1 MRNLKTL
8 YVRNVLEGLIK
19 KKVAVGSFIVICAVL
34 FGMLGIVQGG
44 KAVTETEE
52 QKQEIE
58 EYNAKIAEYD
68 SAIEDTQNAIAEA
81 DKQIESLQEYIDNSI
96 YMQIDPNNIQTVSV
110 QYGLK
115 TSNNVGNILNSFI
128 TYINDGGLK
137 EELSDTDEDLKVKY
151 WRDIVSCYQSSNNLI
166 VTVVHSDMDQAKR
179 IMSIIKERVMNYVP
193 KVKNLQGDFSL
204 EELKISE
211 YVKTDTG
218 VVNNQNNNR
227 NNLKNYT
234 TNRADLNN
242 KLIGFQNSK
251 KTYIEKNEPD
261 NLKAADTNTKVLM
274 VAYILLGILFGAVI
288 AFVIVALKYILGD
301 TLRTAND
308 IKESDLSLLGTYSAP
323 NQYKPDL
330 ERSKMDVEVLA
341 KAKNADK
348 VFFYVMSDDEISKKV
363 AKDYEESLK
372 ASGIAVETGSNISES
387 AEELKKMIACGKCA
401 GICTSRAAVT
411 ASLSRKSERQLTAN
425 WSSRLVFASDLRRRF
440 SVVL

>member
-8 YVRNVLEGLIK
+8 YVRNVLEDLIK
-19 KKVAVGSFIVICAVL
+19 KKVAVGIFIVICAVL

-81 DKQIESLQEYIDNSI
+81 DKQIGSLQEYIDNSI

-137 EELSDTDEDLKVKY
+137 EELSDADEDLKVKY
-151 WRDIVSCYQSSNNLI
+151 WRDVVNCYQSGNNFFI
-166 VTVVHSDMDQAKR
+166 VVINSDMDQAKR

-193 KVKNLQGDFSL
+193 KVKSLQGEFSL
-204 EELKISE
+204 EELKTSE

-288 AFVIVALKYILGD
+288 AFIIVALKYIFGD

-308 IKESDLSLLGTYSAP
+308 IKESDLNLLGTYSTL

-387 AEELKKMIACGKCA
+387 AEELKKMIACGNCVFIAEVGK
-401 GICTSRAAVT
+401 TT
-411 ASLSRKSERQLTAN
+411 YRQLELQTRLCERFKTAV
-425 WSSRLVFASDLRRRF
+425 LGC
-440 SVVL
+440 VVVE

>member
-8 YVRNVLEGLIK
+8 YVRNVLEELIK
-19 KKVAVGSFIVICAVL
+19 KKVAVGIFIVICAVL

-137 EELSDTDEDLKVKY
+137 EELSDADEDLKVKY

-204 EELKISE
+204 EELKTSE

-308 IKESDLSLLGTYSAP
+308 IKESDLSLLGTYSAL

-330 ERSKMDVEVLA
+330 ERSKMEVEVLA

-348 VFFYVMSDDEISKKV
+348 IFFYVISDDEISKKV
-363 AKDYEESLK
+363 AKDYEDSLK

-387 AEELKKMIACGKCA
+387 AEELKKMIACGNCVFIAEVGK
-401 GICTSRAAVT
+401 TT
-411 ASLSRKSERQLTAN
+411 YRQLEQQTRLCERFKTAV
-425 WSSRLVFASDLRRRF
+425 LGC
-440 SVVL
+440 VVVE

>member
-8 YVRNVLEGLIK
+8 YVRNVLEDLIK
-19 KKVAVGSFIVICAVL
+19 KKVAVGIFIVICAVL

-137 EELSDTDEDLKVKY
+137 EELSDADEDLKVKY
-151 WRDIVSCYQSSNNLI
+151 WRDVVSCYQSSNNLI

-179 IMSIIKERVMNYVP
+179 IMSIMKERVMNYVP

-204 EELKISE
+204 EELKTSE

-274 VAYILLGILFGAVI
+274 VAYVLLGILFGAVI
-288 AFVIVALKYILGD
+288 AFVLVALKYILGD

-308 IKESDLSLLGTYSAP
+308 IKESNLNLLGTYSAL

-363 AKDYEESLK
+363 AKDYEDIMK

-387 AEELKKMIACGKCA
+387 AEELKKMIACGNCVFIAEVGK
-401 GICTSRAAVT
+401 TT
-411 ASLSRKSERQLTAN
+411 YRQLELQTRLCERFKTAV
-425 WSSRLVFASDLRRRF
+425 LGC
-440 SVVL
+440 VVVE

>member
-8 YVRNVLEGLIK
+8 YVRNVLEDLIK
-19 KKVAVGSFIVICAVL
+19 KKVAVGIFIVICAVL

-81 DKQIESLQEYIDNSI
+81 DKQIGSLQEYIDNSI

-137 EELSDTDEDLKVKY
+137 EELSDADEDLKVKY
-151 WRDIVSCYQSSNNLI
+151 WRDVVNCYQSGNNFFI
-166 VTVVHSDMDQAKR
+166 VVINSDMDQAKR

-193 KVKNLQGDFSL
+193 KVKSLQGEFSL
-204 EELKISE
+204 EELKTSE

-288 AFVIVALKYILGD
+288 AFIIVALKYIFGD

-308 IKESDLSLLGTYSAP
+308 IKESDLNLLGTYSTL

-363 AKDYEESLK
+363 AKDYGDIMK

-387 AEELKKMIACGKCA
+387 AEELKKMIACGNCVFIAEVGK
-401 GICTSRAAVT
+401 TT
-411 ASLSRKSERQLTAN
+411 YRQLELQTRVCERFQTA
-425 WSSRLVFASDLRRRF
+425 
-440 SVVL
+440 VVGCVGVE

>member
-1 MRNLKTL
+1 VRNLKTL
-8 YVRNVLEGLIK
+8 YVRNVLEDLIK

-387 AEELKKMIACGKCA
+387 AEELKKMIACGNCVFITEVGK
-401 GICTSRAAVT
+401 TT
-411 ASLSRKSERQLTAN
+411 YRQLEQQTRLCERFKTAV
-425 WSSRLVFASDLRRRF
+425 LGC
-440 SVVL
+440 VVVE

>member
-8 YVRNVLEGLIK
+8 YVRNVLEDLIK
-19 KKVAVGSFIVICAVL
+19 KKVVVGIFIVVCAVL

-68 SAIEDTQNAIAEA
+68 SAIEDTKNAITEA
-81 DKQIESLQEYIDNSI
+81 DKQIESQQEYIDNSI

-137 EELSDTDEDLKVKY
+137 EELSDADEDLKVKY
-151 WRDIVSCYQSSNNLI
+151 WRDVVSCYQSSNNLI
-166 VTVVHSDMDQAKR
+166 ITVVHSDMDQAKR

-204 EELKISE
+204 EELKTSE

-227 NNLKNYT
+227 NNLKNCT

-261 NLKAADTNTKVLM
+261 NLKAADTNTKVRM
-274 VAYILLGILFGAVI
+274 VAYVLFGILFGAVI
-288 AFVIVALKYILGD
+288 AFVLVALKYILGD

-308 IKESDLSLLGTYSAP
+308 IKESDLNLLGTYSAL

-330 ERSKMDVEVLA
+330 ERSKMEVEVLA

-348 VFFYVMSDDEISKKV
+348 IFFYVISDDEVSKKV
-363 AKDYEESLK
+363 AKDYEDSLK

-387 AEELKKMIACGKCA
+387 AEELKKMIACGNCVFIAEVGKTTYHQLEQQTRLCERFK
-401 GICTSRAAVT
+401 TAV
-411 ASLSRKSERQLTAN
+411 LGC
-425 WSSRLVFASDLRRRF
+425 
-440 SVVL
+440 VVVE

>member
-8 YVRNVLEGLIK
+8 YVRNVLEDLIK

-137 EELSDTDEDLKVKY
+137 EELSDADEDLKVKY
-151 WRDIVSCYQSSNNLI
+151 WRDVVSCYQSSNNLI

-308 IKESDLSLLGTYSAP
+308 IKESDLSLLGTYSAL

-330 ERSKMDVEVLA
+330 ERSKMEVEVLA

-348 VFFYVMSDDEISKKV
+348 VFFYVMSDDEVSKKV
-363 AKDYEESLK
+363 AKDYEDSLK

-387 AEELKKMIACGKCA
+387 AEELKKMIACGNCVFIAEVGK
-401 GICTSRAAVT
+401 TT
-411 ASLSRKSERQLTAN
+411 YRQLEQQTRLCERFQTAV
-425 WSSRLVFASDLRRRF
+425 LGC
-440 SVVL
+440 VVVE

>member
-8 YVRNVLEGLIK
+8 YVRNVLEDLIK

-137 EELSDTDEDLKVKY
+137 EELSDADEDLKVKY
-151 WRDIVSCYQSSNNLI
+151 WRDVVNCYQSGNNFFI
-166 VTVVHSDMDQAKR
+166 VVINSDMDQAKR

-193 KVKNLQGDFSL
+193 KVKSLQGEFSL
-204 EELKISE
+204 EELKTSE

-308 IKESDLSLLGTYSAP
+308 IKESDLNLLGTYSTL

-372 ASGIAVETGSNISES
+372 ASGISVETGSNISES
-387 AEELKKMIACGKCA
+387 AEELKKMIACGNCVFIAEVGK
-401 GICTSRAAVT
+401 TT
-411 ASLSRKSERQLTAN
+411 YRQLELQTRLCERFKTAV
-425 WSSRLVFASDLRRRF
+425 LGC
-440 SVVL
+440 VVVE

>member
-8 YVRNVLEGLIK
+8 YVRNVLEDLIK
-19 KKVAVGSFIVICAVL
+19 KKVAVGIFIVICAVL

-81 DKQIESLQEYIDNSI
+81 DKQIGSLQEYIDNSI

-137 EELSDTDEDLKVKY
+137 EELSDADEDLKVKY
-151 WRDIVSCYQSSNNLI
+151 WRDVVNCYQSGNNFFI
-166 VTVVHSDMDQAKR
+166 VVINSDMDQAKR

-193 KVKNLQGDFSL
+193 KVKSLQGEFSI
-204 EELKISE
+204 EELKTSE

-288 AFVIVALKYILGD
+288 AFIIVALKYIFGD

-308 IKESDLSLLGTYSAP
+308 IKESDLNLLGTYSTL

-363 AKDYEESLK
+363 AKDYGDIMK

-387 AEELKKMIACGKCA
+387 AEELKKMIACGNCVFIAEVGK
-401 GICTSRAAVT
+401 TT
-411 ASLSRKSERQLTAN
+411 YRQLELQTRLCERFKTAV
-425 WSSRLVFASDLRRRF
+425 LGC
-440 SVVL
+440 VVVE

>member
-8 YVRNVLEGLIK
+8 YVRNVLEDLIK
-19 KKVAVGSFIVICAVL
+19 KKVAVGIFIVICAVL

-58 EYNAKIAEYD
+58 EYNVKIAEYD

-96 YMQIDPNNIQTVSV
+96 YMQINPNNIQTVSV

-137 EELSDTDEDLKVKY
+137 EELSDADEDLKVKY
-151 WRDIVSCYQSSNNLI
+151 WRDVVNCYQSGNNFFI
-166 VTVVHSDMDQAKR
+166 VVINSDMDQAKR

-193 KVKNLQGDFSL
+193 EVKSLQGDFSL
-204 EELKISE
+204 EELKTSE

-308 IKESDLSLLGTYSAP
+308 IKESDLSLLGTYSAL

-330 ERSKMDVEVLA
+330 ERSKMEVEVLA

-348 VFFYVMSDDEISKKV
+348 VFFYVMSDDEVSKKV
-363 AKDYEESLK
+363 AKDYEDSLK

-387 AEELKKMIACGKCA
+387 AEELKKMIACGNCVFIAEVGK
-401 GICTSRAAVT
+401 TT
-411 ASLSRKSERQLTAN
+411 YRQLEQQTRLCERFQTAV
-425 WSSRLVFASDLRRRF
+425 LGC
-440 SVVL
+440 VVVE

>member
-8 YVRNVLEGLIK
+8 YVRNVLEDLIK
-19 KKVAVGSFIVICAVL
+19 KKVSVGIFIVICAVL

-81 DKQIESLQEYIDNSI
+81 DKQIGSLQEYIDNSI

-137 EELSDTDEDLKVKY
+137 EELSDADEDLKVKY
-151 WRDIVSCYQSSNNLI
+151 WRDVVNCYQSGNNFFI
-166 VTVVHSDMDQAKR
+166 VVINSDMDQAKR

-193 KVKNLQGDFSL
+193 KVKSLQGEFSL
-204 EELKISE
+204 EELKTSE

-288 AFVIVALKYILGD
+288 AFIIVALKYIFGD

-308 IKESDLSLLGTYSAP
+308 IKESDLNLLGTYSTL

-363 AKDYEESLK
+363 AKDYGDIMK

-387 AEELKKMIACGKCA
+387 AEELKKMIACGNCVFIAEVGK
-401 GICTSRAAVT
+401 TT
-411 ASLSRKSERQLTAN
+411 YRQLELQTRLCERFKTAV
-425 WSSRLVFASDLRRRF
+425 LGC
-440 SVVL
+440 VVVE

>member
-8 YVRNVLEGLIK
+8 YVRNVLEDLIK

-323 NQYKPDL
+323 NPYKPDL

-387 AEELKKMIACGKCA
+387 AEELKKMIACGNCVFIAEVGK
-401 GICTSRAAVT
+401 TT
-411 ASLSRKSERQLTAN
+411 YRQLEQQTRLCERFKTAV
-425 WSSRLVFASDLRRRF
+425 LGC
-440 SVVL
+440 VVVE

>member
-8 YVRNVLEGLIK
+8 YVRNVLEDLIK
-19 KKVAVGSFIVICAVL
+19 KKVAVGIFIVICAVL

-68 SAIEDTQNAIAEA
+68 AAIEDTKNAIAEA

-151 WRDIVSCYQSSNNLI
+151 WRDVVSCYQSSNNLI
-166 VTVVHSDMDQAKR
+166 ITVVHSDMDQAKR

-204 EELKISE
+204 EELKTSE

-274 VAYILLGILFGAVI
+274 VAYVLLGILFGAVI
-288 AFVIVALKYILGD
+288 AFVLVALKYILGD

-308 IKESDLSLLGTYSAP
+308 IKESDLNLLGTYSAL

-330 ERSKMDVEVLA
+330 ERSKMEVEVLA

-348 VFFYVMSDDEISKKV
+348 IFFYVISDDEVSKKV
-363 AKDYEESLK
+363 AKDYEDSLK

-387 AEELKKMIACGKCA
+387 AEELKKMIACGNCVFIAEVGKTTYLQLEQQTRLCERFK
-401 GICTSRAAVT
+401 TAV
-411 ASLSRKSERQLTAN
+411 LGC
-425 WSSRLVFASDLRRRF
+425 
-440 SVVL
+440 VVVE

>member
-8 YVRNVLEGLIK
+8 YVRNVLEDLIK
-19 KKVAVGSFIVICAVL
+19 KKVAVGIFIVICAVL

-81 DKQIESLQEYIDNSI
+81 DKQIGSLQEYIDNSI

-387 AEELKKMIACGKCA
+387 AEELKKMIACGNCVFIAEVGK
-401 GICTSRAAVT
+401 TT
-411 ASLSRKSERQLTAN
+411 YRQLELQTRLCERFKTAV
-425 WSSRLVFASDLRRRF
+425 LGC
-440 SVVL
+440 VVVE

>member
-8 YVRNVLEGLIK
+8 YVRNVLEDLIK
-19 KKVAVGSFIVICAVL
+19 KKVAVGIFIVICAVL

-137 EELSDTDEDLKVKY
+137 EELSDADEDLKVKY
-151 WRDIVSCYQSSNNLI
+151 WRDVVNCYQSGNNFFI
-166 VTVVHSDMDQAKR
+166 VVINSDMDQAKR

-218 VVNNQNNNR
+218 VVNNQKNNR

-288 AFVIVALKYILGD
+288 AFIIVALKYIFGD

-308 IKESDLSLLGTYSAP
+308 IKESDLNLLGTYSTL

-363 AKDYEESLK
+363 AKDYGDIMK

-387 AEELKKMIACGKCA
+387 AEELKKMIACGNCVFIAEVGK
-401 GICTSRAAVT
+401 TT
-411 ASLSRKSERQLTAN
+411 YRQLELQTRLCERFKTAV
-425 WSSRLVFASDLRRRF
+425 LGC
-440 SVVL
+440 VVVE

>member
-8 YVRNVLEGLIK
+8 YVRNVLEDLIK
-19 KKVAVGSFIVICAVL
+19 KKVAVGIFIVICAVL

-58 EYNAKIAEYD
+58 EYNVKIAEYD

-96 YMQIDPNNIQTVSV
+96 YMQINPNNIQTVSV

-137 EELSDTDEDLKVKY
+137 EELSDADEDLKVKY
-151 WRDIVSCYQSSNNLI
+151 WRDVVNCYQSGNNFFI
-166 VTVVHSDMDQAKR
+166 VVINSDMDQAKR

-193 KVKNLQGDFSL
+193 EVKSLQGDFSL
-204 EELKISE
+204 EELKTSE

-274 VAYILLGILFGAVI
+274 VAYVLLGILFGAVI
-288 AFVIVALKYILGD
+288 AFVLVALKYILGD

-308 IKESDLSLLGTYSAP
+308 IKESNLNLLGTYSAL

-363 AKDYEESLK
+363 AKDYEDIMK

-387 AEELKKMIACGKCA
+387 AEELKKMIACGNCVFIAEVGK
-401 GICTSRAAVT
+401 TT
-411 ASLSRKSERQLTAN
+411 YRQLELQTRLCDRFKTAV
-425 WSSRLVFASDLRRRF
+425 LGC
-440 SVVL
+440 VVVE

>member
-8 YVRNVLEGLIK
+8 YVRNVLEDLIK
-19 KKVAVGSFIVICAVL
+19 KKVAVVIFIVICAVL
-34 FGMLGIVQGG
+34 FGRLGIVQGG

-137 EELSDTDEDLKVKY
+137 EELSDADEDLKVKY
-151 WRDIVSCYQSSNNLI
+151 WRDVVSCYQSSNNLI

-179 IMSIIKERVMNYVP
+179 IMSIMKERVMNYVP

-204 EELKISE
+204 EELKTSE

-274 VAYILLGILFGAVI
+274 VAYVLLGILFGAVI
-288 AFVIVALKYILGD
+288 AFVLVALKYILGD

-308 IKESDLSLLGTYSAP
+308 IKESNLNLLGTYSAL

-363 AKDYEESLK
+363 AKDYEDIMK

-387 AEELKKMIACGKCA
+387 AEELKKMIACGNCVFIAEVGK
-401 GICTSRAAVT
+401 TT
-411 ASLSRKSERQLTAN
+411 YRQLELQTRLCERFKTAV
-425 WSSRLVFASDLRRRF
+425 LGC
-440 SVVL
+440 VVVE

>member
-8 YVRNVLEGLIK
+8 YVRNVLEDLIK
-19 KKVAVGSFIVICAVL
+19 KKVAVGIFIVICAVL

-137 EELSDTDEDLKVKY
+137 EELSDADEDLKVKY
-151 WRDIVSCYQSSNNLI
+151 WRDVVSCYQSSNNLI
-166 VTVVHSDMDQAKR
+166 VTV
-179 IMSIIKERVMNYVP
+179 VMNYVP

-204 EELKISE
+204 EELKTSE

-308 IKESDLSLLGTYSAP
+308 IKESDLSLLGTYSAL

-330 ERSKMDVEVLA
+330 ERSKMEVEVLA

-348 VFFYVMSDDEISKKV
+348 VFFYVMSDDEVSKKV
-363 AKDYEESLK
+363 AKDYEDSLK

-387 AEELKKMIACGKCA
+387 AEELKKMIACGNCVFIAEVGK
-401 GICTSRAAVT
+401 TT
-411 ASLSRKSERQLTAN
+411 YRQLEQQTRLCERFQTAV
-425 WSSRLVFASDLRRRF
+425 LGC
-440 SVVL
+440 VVVE

>member
-8 YVRNVLEGLIK
+8 YVRNVLEDLIK
-19 KKVAVGSFIVICAVL
+19 KKVAVGIFIVICAVL

-137 EELSDTDEDLKVKY
+137 EELSDADEDLKVKY
-151 WRDIVSCYQSSNNLI
+151 WRDVVNCYQSGNNFFI
-166 VTVVHSDMDQAKR
+166 VVINSDMDQAKR

-363 AKDYEESLK
+363 AKDYGDIMK

-387 AEELKKMIACGKCA
+387 AEELKKMIACGNCVFIAEVGK
-401 GICTSRAAVT
+401 TT
-411 ASLSRKSERQLTAN
+411 YRQLEQQTRLCERFKTAV
-425 WSSRLVFASDLRRRF
+425 LGC
-440 SVVL
+440 VVVE

>member
-8 YVRNVLEGLIK
+8 YVRNVLEDLIK
-19 KKVAVGSFIVICAVL
+19 KKVAVGIFIVICAVL

-81 DKQIESLQEYIDNSI
+81 DKQIGSLQEYIDNSI

-137 EELSDTDEDLKVKY
+137 EELSDADEDLKVKY
-151 WRDIVSCYQSSNNLI
+151 WRDVVNCYQSGNNFFI
-166 VTVVHSDMDQAKR
+166 VVINSDMDQAKR

-193 KVKNLQGDFSL
+193 KVKSLQGEFSL
-204 EELKISE
+204 EELKTSE

-274 VAYILLGILFGAVI
+274 VACILLGILFGAVI
-288 AFVIVALKYILGD
+288 AFIIVALKYIFGD

-308 IKESDLSLLGTYSAP
+308 IKESDLNLLGTYSTL

-363 AKDYEESLK
+363 AKDYGDIMK

-387 AEELKKMIACGKCA
+387 AEELKKMIACGNCVFIAEVGK
-401 GICTSRAAVT
+401 TT
-411 ASLSRKSERQLTAN
+411 YRQLELQTRLCERFKTAV
-425 WSSRLVFASDLRRRF
+425 LGC
-440 SVVL
+440 VVVE

>member
-8 YVRNVLEGLIK
+8 YVRNVLEDLIK

-137 EELSDTDEDLKVKY
+137 EELSDADEDLKVKY

-387 AEELKKMIACGKCA
+387 AEELKKMIACGNCVFIAEVGK
-401 GICTSRAAVT
+401 TT
-411 ASLSRKSERQLTAN
+411 YRQLEQQTRLCERFKTAV
-425 WSSRLVFASDLRRRF
+425 LGC
-440 SVVL
+440 VVVE

>member
-8 YVRNVLEGLIK
+8 YVRNVLEDLIK

-274 VAYILLGILFGAVI
+274 VTYILLGILFGAVI

-387 AEELKKMIACGKCA
+387 AEELKKMIACGNCVFIAEVGK
-401 GICTSRAAVT
+401 TT
-411 ASLSRKSERQLTAN
+411 YRQLEQQTRLCERFKTAV
-425 WSSRLVFASDLRRRF
+425 LGC
-440 SVVL
+440 VVVE

>member
-8 YVRNVLEGLIK
+8 YVRNVLEDLIK
-19 KKVAVGSFIVICAVL
+19 KKVAVVIFIVICAVL

-137 EELSDTDEDLKVKY
+137 EELSDADEDLKVKY
-151 WRDIVSCYQSSNNLI
+151 WRDVVSCYQSSNNLI

-179 IMSIIKERVMNYVP
+179 IMSIMKERVMNYVP

-204 EELKISE
+204 EELKTSE

-274 VAYILLGILFGAVI
+274 VAYVLLGILFGAVI
-288 AFVIVALKYILGD
+288 AFVLVALKYILGD

-308 IKESDLSLLGTYSAP
+308 IKESNLNLLGTYSAL

-363 AKDYEESLK
+363 AKDYEDIMK

-387 AEELKKMIACGKCA
+387 AEELKKMIACGNCVFIAEVGK
-401 GICTSRAAVT
+401 TT
-411 ASLSRKSERQLTAN
+411 YRQLELQTRLCERFKTAV
-425 WSSRLVFASDLRRRF
+425 LGC
-440 SVVL
+440 VVVE

>member
-8 YVRNVLEGLIK
+8 YVRNVLEDLIK

-348 VFFYVMSDDEISKKV
+348 VFSYVMSDDEISKKV

-387 AEELKKMIACGKCA
+387 AEELKKMIACGNCVFIAEVGK
-401 GICTSRAAVT
+401 TT
-411 ASLSRKSERQLTAN
+411 YRQLEQQTRLCERFKTAV
-425 WSSRLVFASDLRRRF
+425 LGC
-440 SVVL
+440 VVVE

>member
-8 YVRNVLEGLIK
+8 YVRNVLEDLIK
-19 KKVAVGSFIVICAVL
+19 KKVAVGIFIVICAVL

-115 TSNNVGNILNSFI
+115 TSNNVGSILNSFI

-204 EELKISE
+204 EELKTSE

-363 AKDYEESLK
+363 AKDYGDIMK

-387 AEELKKMIACGKCA
+387 AEELKKMIACGNCVFIAEVGK
-401 GICTSRAAVT
+401 TT
-411 ASLSRKSERQLTAN
+411 YRQLEQQTRLCERFKTAV
-425 WSSRLVFASDLRRRF
+425 LGC
-440 SVVL
+440 VVVE

>member
-8 YVRNVLEGLIK
+8 YVRNVLEDLIK

-151 WRDIVSCYQSSNNLI
+151 WRDVVNCYQSGNNFFI
-166 VTVVHSDMDQAKR
+166 VVINSDMDQAKR

-193 KVKNLQGDFSL
+193 KVKSLQGEFSL
-204 EELKISE
+204 EELKTSE

-288 AFVIVALKYILGD
+288 AFIIVALKYIFGD

-308 IKESDLSLLGTYSAP
+308 IKESDLNLLGTYSTL

-363 AKDYEESLK
+363 AKDYGDIMK

-387 AEELKKMIACGKCA
+387 AEELKKMIACGNCVFIAEVGK
-401 GICTSRAAVT
+401 TT
-411 ASLSRKSERQLTAN
+411 YRQLELQTRLCERFKTAV
-425 WSSRLVFASDLRRRF
+425 LGC
-440 SVVL
+440 VVVE

>member
-8 YVRNVLEGLIK
+8 YVRNVLEDLIK
-19 KKVAVGSFIVICAVL
+19 KKVAVGIFIVICAVL

-96 YMQIDPNNIQTVSV
+96 YIQINPNNIQTVSV

-137 EELSDTDEDLKVKY
+137 EELSDADEDLKVKY
-151 WRDIVSCYQSSNNLI
+151 WRDVVNCYQSGNNFFI
-166 VTVVHSDMDQAKR
+166 VVINSDMDQAKR

-193 KVKNLQGDFSL
+193 KVKSLQGDFSL
-204 EELKISE
+204 EELKTSE

-261 NLKAADTNTKVLM
+261 NLKAAATNTKVLM

-308 IKESDLSLLGTYSAP
+308 IKESDLNLLGTYSTL
-323 NQYKPDL
+323 NQYKPGL
-330 ERSKMDVEVLA
+330 ERSKMDIEVLV
-341 KAKNADK
+341 KTKNSDK
-348 VFFYVMSDDEISKKV
+348 VFLYAMSDGEISKKV
-363 AKDYEESLK
+363 AKDYEDILK
-372 ASGIAVETGSNISES
+372 ESGIAVETGSNISES
-387 AEELKKMIACGKCA
+387 AEELKKMIACGNCVFIAEVGK
-401 GICTSRAAVT
+401 TT
-411 ASLSRKSERQLTAN
+411 YRQLELQTRLCERFKTAV
-425 WSSRLVFASDLRRRF
+425 LGC
-440 SVVL
+440 VVVE

>member
-8 YVRNVLEGLIK
+8 YVRNVLEDLIK

-137 EELSDTDEDLKVKY
+137 EELSDADEDLKVKY
-151 WRDIVSCYQSSNNLI
+151 WRDVVSCYQSSNNLI

-204 EELKISE
+204 EELKTSE

-308 IKESDLSLLGTYSAP
+308 IKESDLSLLGTYSAL

-330 ERSKMDVEVLA
+330 ERSKMEVEVLA

-348 VFFYVMSDDEISKKV
+348 VFFYVMSDDEVSKKV
-363 AKDYEESLK
+363 AKDYEDSLK

-387 AEELKKMIACGKCA
+387 AEELKKMIACGNCVFIAEVGK
-401 GICTSRAAVT
+401 TT
-411 ASLSRKSERQLTAN
+411 YRQLEQQTRLCERFQTAV
-425 WSSRLVFASDLRRRF
+425 LGC
-440 SVVL
+440 VVVE

>member
-8 YVRNVLEGLIK
+8 YVRNVLEDLIK
-19 KKVAVGSFIVICAVL
+19 KKVAVGIFIVICAVL

-58 EYNAKIAEYD
+58 EYNAKIVEYD

-137 EELSDTDEDLKVKY
+137 EELSDADEDLKVKY
-151 WRDIVSCYQSSNNLI
+151 WRDVVSCYQSSNNLI

-204 EELKISE
+204 EELKTSE

-261 NLKAADTNTKVLM
+261 KLKAADTNTKVLM
-274 VAYILLGILFGAVI
+274 VAYVLFGILFGAVI
-288 AFVIVALKYILGD
+288 AFVLVALKYILGD

-308 IKESDLSLLGTYSAP
+308 IKESNLNLLGTYSAL

-330 ERSKMDVEVLA
+330 ERSKMEVEVLA

-348 VFFYVMSDDEISKKV
+348 IFFYVISDDEISKKV

-372 ASGIAVETGSNISES
+372 VLGIAVEIGSNISES
-387 AEELKKMIACGKCA
+387 AEELKKMIACGNCVFIAEVGK
-401 GICTSRAAVT
+401 TT
-411 ASLSRKSERQLTAN
+411 YRQLEQQTRLCERFQTAV
-425 WSSRLVFASDLRRRF
+425 LGC
-440 SVVL
+440 VVVE

>member
-8 YVRNVLEGLIK
+8 YVRNVLEDLIK
-19 KKVAVGSFIVICAVL
+19 KKVAVGIFIVICAVL

-81 DKQIESLQEYIDNSI
+81 DKQIGSLQEYIDNSI

-137 EELSDTDEDLKVKY
+137 EELSDADEDLKVKY
-151 WRDIVSCYQSSNNLI
+151 WRDVVNCYQSGNNFFI
-166 VTVVHSDMDQAKR
+166 VVINSDMDQAKR

-193 KVKNLQGDFSL
+193 KVKSLQGEFSL
-204 EELKISE
+204 EELKTSE

-288 AFVIVALKYILGD
+288 AFIIVALKYIFGD

-308 IKESDLSLLGTYSAP
+308 IKESDLNLLGTYSTL

-363 AKDYEESLK
+363 AKDYGDIMK

-387 AEELKKMIACGKCA
+387 AEELKKIIACGNCVFIAEVGK
-401 GICTSRAAVT
+401 TTYRQ
-411 ASLSRKSERQLTAN
+411 LERQTRLCERFKTAV
-425 WSSRLVFASDLRRRF
+425 LGC
-440 SVVL
+440 VVVE

>member
-8 YVRNVLEGLIK
+8 YVRNVLEDLIK
-19 KKVAVGSFIVICAVL
+19 KKVAVGIFIVICAVL

-96 YMQIDPNNIQTVSV
+96 YMQINPNNIQTVSV

-137 EELSDTDEDLKVKY
+137 EELSDADEDLKVKY
-151 WRDIVSCYQSSNNLI
+151 WRDVVNCYQSGNNFFI
-166 VTVVHSDMDQAKR
+166 VVINSDMDQAKR

-193 KVKNLQGDFSL
+193 KVKSLQGDFSL
-204 EELKISE
+204 EELKTSE

-261 NLKAADTNTKVLM
+261 NLKAAATNTKVLM

-308 IKESDLSLLGTYSAP
+308 IKESDLNLLGTYSTL
-323 NQYKPDL
+323 NQYKPGL
-330 ERSKMDVEVLA
+330 ERSKMDIEVLV
-341 KAKNADK
+341 KTKN
-348 VFFYVMSDDEISKKV
+348 S
-363 AKDYEESLK
+363 
-372 ASGIAVETGSNISES
+372 ET
-387 AEELKKMIACGKCA
+387 M
-401 GICTSRAAVT
+401 
-411 ASLSRKSERQLTAN
+411 
-425 WSSRLVFASDLRRRF
+425 LR
-440 SVVL
+440 

>member
-8 YVRNVLEGLIK
+8 YVRNVLEDLIK
-19 KKVAVGSFIVICAVL
+19 KKVAVGIFIVICAVL

-193 KVKNLQGDFSL
+193 KVKSLQGEFSL
-204 EELKISE
+204 EELKTSE

-288 AFVIVALKYILGD
+288 AFIIVALKYIFGD

-308 IKESDLSLLGTYSAP
+308 IKESDLNLLGTYSTL

-363 AKDYEESLK
+363 AKDYGDIMK

-387 AEELKKMIACGKCA
+387 AEELKKMIACGNCVFIAEVGK
-401 GICTSRAAVT
+401 TT
-411 ASLSRKSERQLTAN
+411 YRQLELQTRLCERFKTAV
-425 WSSRLVFASDLRRRF
+425 LGC
-440 SVVL
+440 VVVE

>member
-8 YVRNVLEGLIK
+8 YVRNVLEDLIK
-19 KKVAVGSFIVICAVL
+19 KKVAVGIFIVICAVL

-96 YMQIDPNNIQTVSV
+96 YMQINPNNIQTVSV

-137 EELSDTDEDLKVKY
+137 EELSDADEDLKVKY
-151 WRDIVSCYQSSNNLI
+151 WRDVVNCYQSGNNFFI
-166 VTVVHSDMDQAKR
+166 VVINSDMDQAKR

-193 KVKNLQGDFSL
+193 KVKSLQGDFSL
-204 EELKISE
+204 EELKTSE

-261 NLKAADTNTKVLM
+261 NLKAAATNTKVLM

-308 IKESDLSLLGTYSAP
+308 IKESDLNLLGTYSTL
-323 NQYKPDL
+323 NQYKPGL
-330 ERSKMDVEVLA
+330 ERSKMDIEVLV
-341 KAKNADK
+341 KTKNSDK
-348 VFFYVMSDDEISKKV
+348 VFLYAMSDGEISKKV
-363 AKDYEESLK
+363 AKDYEDILK
-372 ASGIAVETGSNISES
+372 EAGIAVETGSNISES
-387 AEELKKMIACGKCA
+387 AEELKKMIACGNCVFIAEVGK
-401 GICTSRAAVT
+401 TT
-411 ASLSRKSERQLTAN
+411 YRQLELQTRLCERFKTAV
-425 WSSRLVFASDLRRRF
+425 LGC
-440 SVVL
+440 VVVE

>member
-8 YVRNVLEGLIK
+8 YVRNVLEDLIK
-19 KKVAVGSFIVICAVL
+19 KKVAVGIFIVICAVL

-137 EELSDTDEDLKVKY
+137 EELSDADEDLKVKY
-151 WRDIVSCYQSSNNLI
+151 WRDVVNCYQSGNNFFI
-166 VTVVHSDMDQAKR
+166 VVINSDMDQAKR

-193 KVKNLQGDFSL
+193 KVKSLQGEFSL
-204 EELKISE
+204 EELKTSE

-288 AFVIVALKYILGD
+288 AFIIVALKYIFGD

-308 IKESDLSLLGTYSAP
+308 IKESDLNLLGTYSTL

-363 AKDYEESLK
+363 AKDYGDIMK

-387 AEELKKMIACGKCA
+387 AEELKKMIACGNCVFIAEVGK
-401 GICTSRAAVT
+401 TT
-411 ASLSRKSERQLTAN
+411 YRQLELQTRLCERFKTAV
-425 WSSRLVFASDLRRRF
+425 LGC
-440 SVVL
+440 VVVE

>member
-8 YVRNVLEGLIK
+8 YVRNVLEDLIK

-151 WRDIVSCYQSSNNLI
+151 WRDVVSCYQSSNNLI

-387 AEELKKMIACGKCA
+387 AEELKKMIACGNCVFIAEVGK
-401 GICTSRAAVT
+401 TT
-411 ASLSRKSERQLTAN
+411 YRQLEQQTRLCERFKTAV
-425 WSSRLVFASDLRRRF
+425 LGC
-440 SVVL
+440 VVVE

>member
-8 YVRNVLEGLIK
+8 YVRNVLEDLIK
-19 KKVAVGSFIVICAVL
+19 KKVAVGIFIVICAVL

-96 YMQIDPNNIQTVSV
+96 YMQINPNNIQTVSV

-137 EELSDTDEDLKVKY
+137 EELSDADEDLKVKY
-151 WRDIVSCYQSSNNLI
+151 WRDVVNCYQSGNNFFI
-166 VTVVHSDMDQAKR
+166 VVINSDMDQAKR

-193 KVKNLQGDFSL
+193 EVKSLQGDFSL
-204 EELKISE
+204 EELKTSE

-274 VAYILLGILFGAVI
+274 VAYVLLGILFGAVI
-288 AFVIVALKYILGD
+288 AFVLVALKYILGD

-308 IKESDLSLLGTYSAP
+308 IKESNLNLLGTYSAL

-363 AKDYEESLK
+363 AKDYEDIMK

-387 AEELKKMIACGKCA
+387 AEELKKMIACGNCVFIAEVGK
-401 GICTSRAAVT
+401 TT
-411 ASLSRKSERQLTAN
+411 YRQLELQTRLCERFKTAV
-425 WSSRLVFASDLRRRF
+425 LGC
-440 SVVL
+440 VVVE